1 MPRRFN
7 GSIPRPQSRRFR
19 VSVPDADESVLE
31 WIGAQSDLSASVR
44 ALIRDAI
51 ERNGYRDATC
61 YPVQQQPRRGRPPKQ
76 LKQLDQAVQVDQAEQ
91 SEQFVTIDGHRIAA
105 QSIGILMP
113 KAELD
118 RELLMVP
125 ASHDGELDE
134 TVEALPESDVA
145 DESVESDD
153 SDNTADAKTGSAH
166 ENAIEDMLGALR

>member
-61 YPVQQQPRRGRPPKQ
+61 YPVQRQPRRGRPPKQ
-76 LKQLDQAVQVDQAEQ
+76 AEQVDQAEQ
-91 SEQFVTIDGHRIAA
+91 SEQFVTIDGHQIAA

>member
-76 LKQLDQAVQVDQAEQ
+76 AEQVDQAEQ
-91 SEQFVTIDGHRIAA
+91 SEQFVTIDGHQIAA

-118 RELLMVP
+118 REPLMVP

-134 TVEALPESDVA
+134 TVEALPES

>member
-76 LKQLDQAVQVDQAEQ
+76 AEQVDQAEQ
-91 SEQFVTIDGHRIAA
+91 SEQFVTIDGHQIAA

-153 SDNTADAKTGSAH
+153 SDDSDNTADAKTGSAY

>member
-76 LKQLDQAVQVDQAEQ
+76 AEQVDQAEQ
-91 SEQFVTIDGHRIAA
+91 SEQFVTIDGHQIAA

-134 TVEALPESDVA
+134 TVDLPESDVA

-153 SDNTADAKTGSAH
+153 SDNTADAKTGFAH